1 MVILFSTNGILA
13 MTGDVRADLY
23 SHQLPKWIPLKS
35 IKIHQIPRCWWLN
48 IHAPIY
54 QHLLPIISSYSWF
67 YREEYNYNWLVVWNI
82 FLFVSIYWECHHP
95 NWRTPSFFRVVGIPP
110 TRWCS
115 HSHDIP
121 VIFPLMPF
129 PWTPHQIIISQG
141 RRRTTSDDVARSP
154 SFTSPGSLQST
165 PAKSV
170 GNSATRWSN
179 TRGTAQLGLRWA
191 MKS

>member
-1 MVILFSTNGILA
+1 MIGMIAKKRGITPKMAELFRLTIFVIINHNKSPWIFMNPYGSII
-13 MTGDVRADLY
+13 DLY
-23 SHQLPKWIPLKS
+23 NVCMYI
-35 IKIHQIPRCWWLN
+35 
-48 IHAPIY
+48 
-54 QHLLPIISSYSWF
+54 
-67 YREEYNYNWLVVWNI
+67 YNYIYIYTYIINHIYILVGG
-82 FLFVSIYWECHHP
+82 LEQFVSIYWECHHP